1 MKKQFILAGAIMI
14 AAVSFGQKKE
24 LKKAEKAFVKK
35 DVAEAVIQIDEAEK
49 LLAGTDND
57 FKVDF
62 YSAKGEIYL
71 ADAGKSNYNR
81 MKEAAEA
88 FMMARELDV
97 DGNNKSNIDAGIEN
111 TRVALVN
118 SAVGD
123 QQSNPELAAEK
134 LYLAFEVKKD
144 TSDLYYAAGN
154 MLNAKNYDKSIEY
167 YEQLLD
173 MGYTGIK
180 KEYTALRIE
189 DGEIV
194 PFASEADRNSEM
206 ISGKYT
212 KPSERMTESAKGD
225 MLRSLVLIY
234 SSQGKND
241 KAIKLMADARAA
253 NPDDMS
259 LVRTEADMVYRMG
272 DMPRYNALMQEILA
286 SDPNNPELHFN
297 LGVAASSNDDK
308 EKAMQ
313 YYKDAIRLQPD
324 YPSAQIN
331 LAQLILGQEKS
342 IVDEMNSL
350 GMSKADEKKYDVLSA
365 KRQGLYS
372 EALPYLES
380 AYNSRQDNVELVRTL
395 MNIYSQLSM
404 TDKFNEFKAKLATME

>member
-1 MKKQFILAGAIMI
+1 MKKHFILAGAIMV

-24 LKKAEKAFVKK
+24 LKKAEKAYVKK
-35 DVAEAVIQIDEAEK
+35 DIQEAVMQINEAEK
-49 LLAGTDND
+49 LLAGTDDD
-57 FKVDF
+57 FKIDF

-71 ADAGKSNYNR
+71 ADAGKSNYKK

-88 FMMARELDV
+88 FIMARDLDV
-97 DGNNKSNIDAGIEN
+97 DGKNKANIEDGINNV
-111 TRVALVN
+111 RVALVN

-123 QQSNPELAAEK
+123 QKSNPELAAEK
-134 LYLAFEVKKD
+134 LYMAYEVKKD

-167 YEQLLD
+167 YEKLLD

-194 PFASEADRNSEM
+194 PFASEEDRNSEM

-212 KPSERMTESAKGD
+212 KPEERMSESAQGD

-241 KAIKLMADARAA
+241 KAITMMKEARKA
-253 NPDDMS
+253 NPDDMT

-272 DMPRYNALMQEILA
+272 DMKRYNELMTEILA
-286 SDPNNPELHFN
+286 SDPDNPELHFN
-297 LGVAASSNDDK
+297 LGVAASNNGETD
-308 EKAMQ
+308 KAMS
-313 YYKDAIRLQPD
+313 YYKEAIKLRPD

-331 LAQLILGQEKS
+331 LASLILSQEKG

-350 GMSKADEKKYDVLSA
+350 GMSKADEKRYDALTV

-380 AYNSRQDNVELVRTL
+380 AYTSRQDNKELVRTL

-404 TDKFNEFKAKLATME
+404 NSKADAMKAKLDTME